1 MTSILQSSAL
11 APTALGAGETLLSLY
26 PIIVKSSPLSVPI
39 QAFSRILIYTV
50 IPLFFANY
58 SALSGVP
65 LWKWGLAGATNLAH
79 IWSSYEGFKRL
90 EAGFATTLLYLYPI
104 INLVLARV
112 ILGEELPL
120 YKVLLFIIPV
130 MLVYQI
136 YKERNAGAK
145 TGEDGRTAKRS
156 VATSV
161 TTATPP
167 ATPPAIP
174 APAPDSSLGIAF
186 MLLSALTESMLY
198 ILIKTTPLGT
208 NMWNP
213 ILFVYSG
220 ALSIAVMTA
229 AIYSYSSPDRI
240 STAFTAMA
248 TPEFGTISFYNA
260 AIGMIGYM
268 LRFWSIPRVSTILY
282 SILSFT
288 GVITS
293 HIFGYFA
300 FNETITSTIS
310 VYLLLFIA
318 SLVTIKLV

>member
-1 MTSILQSSAL
+1 MTSILPSSAL
-11 APTALGAGETLLSLY
+11 APTALGTGETLLSLY

-50 IPLFFANY
+50 IPLFFADY

-120 YKVLLFIIPV
+120 YKVLLFIVPV

-167 ATPPAIP
+167 AIP
-174 APAPDSSLGIAF
+174 APHSSSLGIAF

-220 ALSIAVMTA
+220 ALSIAVMTV

-248 TPEFGTISFYNA
+248 TPEFSTISFYNA

-318 SLVTIKLV
+318 SLVTIKII